1 MSTIDYAIDLGTTNS
16 LIARSYRG
24 EVEVFKN
31 PVGHKETLP
40 SVVAFRPNRIIVGDK
55 AKEYLE
61 KDSENIVGGFKRKM
75 GTQETFFIPCLSETR
90 SPIELST
97 LVLKELQN
105 FVYHDERPQAV
116 VITIP
121 ASFDTVQSNATKK
134 AGLAAGFKEVLLL
147 QEPIAACL
155 AFANKNND
163 IAKEGTWMVYDLGGG
178 TFDAALVSIGETD
191 LKVLDHKGDNYLGG
205 MDFDNLIVEQLIFPK
220 LFNQPQF
227 SNLKAKAD
235 SRDKAFQ
242 KLYFEVLYKAETL
255 KKELSNADAS
265 DIEFYVTNDSGDEEE
280 FFLTISRAE
289 FNDCIREKLAY
300 SINLVKELILKNNK
314 NTQDINQVILVGG
327 STYIPL
333 VKEMIQSELGLSVN
347 AGIDP
352 TTAVAIGAAQ
362 YAATKKHEIAKG
374 EKQLETNSH
383 KSNIDSLSV
392 RFSYLKNS
400 KEAEEMLIIAVDGDV
415 THKFYRI
422 TRSDGGFDSGLKTLA
437 SKQTETVHLRSG
449 VYNTFDF
456 KVFDSEQNELGISAP
471 KIEIAQ
477 GMYSVDGQPL
487 PNDICLEVDDLENR
501 ETKLELIFAENSILP
516 LQKTIYREI
525 SKTIYKDQEDKL
537 IVNILEG
544 SRHALPSTNQ
554 VIGVIEVDPA
564 SMENDLIKG
573 GDVEIKVEISESR
586 DISVS
591 VYLNQLDQT
600 FQNVFSPSERYLSIA
615 KLKEEAE
622 MLVEQIK
629 IDVKKYEQ
637 TEEYELAADISM
649 MLDEAISIK
658 TQIDRI
664 SNKLSSDEKYHLE
677 ERKRKLAQRFD
688 AINRSKKFSFM
699 LKEYFDKKKRIEAEL
714 SETEKPEKYESD
726 YKRITSSDNEV
737 VQSRNVRLL
746 QSKIKELNRVLNELY
761 FDSDMYMISYFL
773 YLSGD
778 GKAEMKDKDAAERLI
793 EQGRG
798 ALERK
803 NYKELR
809 MVNIHLGNLL
819 PPEDKGKRMNLKG
832 TGLE

>member
-16 LIARSYRG
+16 LIAKSTKG

-75 GTQETFFIPCLSETR
+75 GTQESFFIPCLSETR
-90 SPIELST
+90 SPIELSA

-105 FVYHDERPQAV
+105 FVYHDHKPQATI
-116 VITIP
+116 ITIP

-134 AGLAAGFKEVLLL
+134 AGLAAGFREVLLL

-163 IAKEGTWMVYDLGGG
+163 ISKEGTWLVYDLGGG
-178 TFDAALVSIGETD
+178 TFDAALVSIGDTD

-205 MDFDNLIVEQLIFPK
+205 MDFDNLIVEQIIFPK
-220 LFNQPQF
+220 LFALPHF
-227 SNLKAKAD
+227 STLKAKAEN
-235 SRDKAFQ
+235 RDKEFQ

-255 KKELSNADAS
+255 KKELSNAKTA
-265 DIEFYVTNDSGDEEE
+265 DIEFYVTNDSGDDEE
-280 FFLTISRAE
+280 FFLTISQAE
-289 FNDCIREKLAY
+289 FNSCIQEKLSY
-300 SINLVKELILKNNK
+300 SISLVKELLEKNNLSK
-314 NTQDINQVILVGG
+314 DAINQVILVGG

-333 VKEMIQSELGLSVN
+333 VKEMIQSDLGLSVN
-347 AGIDP
+347 SGVDP
-352 TTAVAIGAAQ
+352 TTAVVVGAAQ
-362 YAATKKHEIAKG
+362 YAATKKYEPSVETKPEKVIAEPKS
-374 EKQLETNSH
+374 KDQLS
-383 KSNIDSLSV
+383 I

-400 KEAEEMLIIAVDGDV
+400 KEAEEMLIIAAEGDING
-415 THKFYRI
+415 KYYRI
-422 TRSDGGFDSGLKTLA
+422 TRSDGGFDSGLKTL
-437 SKQTETVHLRSG
+437 STKLTETVHLRAG

-456 KVFDSEQNELGISAP
+456 KVFDTEQNEIPLNVPS
-471 KIEIAQ
+471 IEIAQ

-487 PNDICLEVDDLENR
+487 PNDICLEVDDLENQ
-501 ETKLELIFAENSILP
+501 ETKLELIFSENSILP
-516 LQKTIYREI
+516 LQKTIYREV

-591 VYLNQLDQT
+591 VYLSQLDQT
-600 FQNVFSPSERYLSIA
+600 FTNVFSPSERYLSVA

-622 MLVEQIK
+622 FLVDQIR
-629 IDVKKYEQ
+629 IDMKRYEQ

-649 MLDEAISIK
+649 MHDEAIAIK
-658 TQIDRI
+658 SQIDQI
-664 SNKLSSDEKYHLE
+664 QKKLSTDEKYHLE

-688 AINRSKKFSFM
+688 AINRTRKFSFM
-699 LKEYFDKKKRIEAEL
+699 LQEYYGKKKKVEAEL
-714 SETEKPEKYESD
+714 AETDNPDKYKGD
-726 YKRITSSDNEV
+726 YNRITASDNEV
-737 VQSRNVRLL
+737 VKSRNVRLL

-773 YLSGD
+773 YLSGE
-778 GKAEMKDKDAAERLI
+778 GRSQMTNKEAADRLI

-809 MVNIHLGNLL
+809 IVNIHLGNLL
-819 PPEDKGKRMNLKG
+819 PPEDKDKRMNLKG